1 MAEPLNRAMK
11 QLFPAVDVPLLK
23 VRDPVTPLDTTF
35 AELMV
40 IAPEP
45 ELTLEPLVMA
55 TVPPSA
61 PPDPARDTPA
71 RAISEPPEPTLEE
84 LAPAFKTIPPATPES
99 DSPIVTL
106 IEPPLPPVELP
117 D

>member
-11 QLFPAVDVPLLK
+11 PLFPDVDVPLLK

-45 ELTLEPLVMA
+45 ELTLEPLVISRA
-55 TVPPSA
+55 PPSA
-61 PPDPARDTPA
+61 PPINVDTPA
-71 RAISEPPEPTLEE
+71 VKTTL
-84 LAPAFKTIPPATPES
+84 PPAALLLGPT
-99 DSPIVTL
+99 ITL